1 MEIWRRSSYA
11 AESAASL
18 DASTRSQEAASEL
31 SHSKA
36 STPLPAHMSTT
47 CLKIEDVFNLRP
59 FRKEIYEERML
70 INQIKPAGILLT
82 VLSAPIFGDM
92 LPPDFGSLAG
102 VIFWMQQMPVK
113 LSRNS
118 CHINEDFPQN
128 EHIAPEF
135 TNHHSKNTWLA
146 GDWGLNWHQCSR
158 NCCKILR
165 HAQTRKQRRCHRI
178 LKRQTAHSQFSINV
192 SLFFPYLFAFLHIGS
207 QSTRHPN

>member
-135 TNHHSKNTWLA
+135 TNHHSKNTWL
-146 GDWGLNWHQCSR
+146 
-158 NCCKILR
+158 LR